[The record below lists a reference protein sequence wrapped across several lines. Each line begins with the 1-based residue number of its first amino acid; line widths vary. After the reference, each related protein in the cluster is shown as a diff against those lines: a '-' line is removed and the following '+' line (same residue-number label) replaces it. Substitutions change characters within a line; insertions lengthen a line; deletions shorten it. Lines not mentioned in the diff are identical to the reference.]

1 MLLLKLKRR
10 CTLRLLS
17 VIGATPILLW
27 SLILLI
33 APTDWARARL
43 VHKLEESTGRLVSID
58 SIHLGVLGN
67 LRIKG
72 IAVSNSPDMDDPWLR
87 VAEAR
92 LDISLLDVLCHR
104 CRPKEMVVD
113 GLDLRVHRRADG
125 SLEFADLISSRHSEP
140 GHSTT
145 PGGTSNVRP
154 EVKLTIRGSRVVIVD
169 EPSETRVELTNTEGT
184 ATCDG
189 QIARIELLHGQV
201 NGGTFNFAAI
211 YDRSAPVP
219 AFQAEARVHDVV
231 LGHGIKSI
239 GLFVPV
245 VSDVADSVDGR
256 VDLNLAL
263 RGRGSTFE
271 AIKPGLKGHGAIR
284 IVPVDLTSSKLLD
297 AIDRHRPLPR
307 SGRLGSVESHFAIES
322 GRVATDDLTLTIA
335 HLPITLGG
343 WTDFD
348 GRIEYAFKPDALRS
362 KLSSKLPPE
371 ARQLLGEIK
380 DELGELADLRI
391 IGTVDAPKL
400 VSGLNDPAGNGQS
413 RDVEKGRLQQAARK
427 LKQKYLR

>member
-17 VIGATPILLW
+17 IIAATPILLW
-27 SLILLI
+27 VLILLI
-33 APTDWARARL
+33 APTDWARGRL
-43 VHKLEESTGRLVSID
+43 VHKLAEATGRSVSID
-58 SIHLGVLGN
+58 QIRLGVLGN

-72 IAVSNSPDMDDPWLR
+72 IAVSNSRNDDDPWLR

-92 LDISLLDVLCHR
+92 LDVSLFDILCHR
-104 CRPKEMVVD
+104 CRPKDIVVD
-113 GLDLRVHRRADG
+113 GLDLRIHRRADG
-125 SLEFADLISSRHSEP
+125 SLEFADLISARQSTSRSQ
-140 GHSTT
+140 
-145 PGGTSNVRP
+145 GTAGESYQKRDVS
-154 EVKLTIRGSRVVIVD
+154 LTIRGSRVLVAD
-169 EPSETRVELTNTEGT
+169 EPTATQFELEDAEGT
-184 ATCDG
+184 ATWDG
-189 QIARIELLHGQV
+189 QIARIELLQGRM
-201 NGGTFNFAAI
+201 NGGTFAFAAV

-219 AFQAEARVHDVV
+219 AFQAEARVHDVA
-231 LGHGIKSI
+231 LGHGIKAI

-256 VDLNLAL
+256 VDLRVAVN
-263 RGRGSTFE
+263 GRGSTFE

-284 IVPVDLTSSKLLD
+284 IIPVDLRGSKLLD
-297 AIDRHRPLPR
+297 AIDGHRPIPR

-322 GRVATDDLTLTIA
+322 GRVVTDDLTLTIA
-335 HLPITLGG
+335 HLPITLAG

-348 GRIEYAFKPDALRS
+348 GRIEYMFKPDALQS

-380 DELGELADLRI
+380 NELGDLADLRI
-391 IGTVDAPKL
+391 TGTVDAPKL
-400 VSGLNDPAGNGQS
+400 VSGENDSPVQGQS
-413 RDVEKGRLQQAARK
+413 GDEGKTRLQQAAHR